1 MRRRFYTA
9 SGSALI
15 LAVLLRLVFCPAD
28 LCARSPSV
36 FGPADNPSQPSK
48 MEGQQQP
55 CHGEKSAPQSDE
67 RDAKSCC
74 HDETSPD
81 VPNGVAL
88 PMPEMESVRLPLEL
102 FSPESVGQ
110 ICLRNT
116 PEPNRPPGPALYLK
130 ISRLLN

>member
-1 MRRRFYTA
+1 MD
-9 SGSALI
+9 SA
-15 LAVLLRLVFCPAD
+15 
-28 LCARSPSV
+28 
-36 FGPADNPSQPSK
+36 K
-48 MEGQQQP
+48 MPP
-55 CHGEKSAPQSDE
+55 CHGEDQPEDSSE

-88 PMPEMESVRLPLEL
+88 AMPEMESVRLPLEQ
-102 FSPESVGQ
+102 FHPESISQ